1 MTLIELP
8 TVGVMNSA
16 PTPESALNSAL
27 AKSLIARI
35 SCACSVSVTGAESSI
50 RLLTPFRTQCRVTS
64 TNESFGLCSV
74 RSVTQLLLNAPCVRP
89 TEGRTRRWASEA
101 RTTPHSCTT
110 SLPPPPPP
118 VGGEIGTGKNWAAP
132 PESNT
137 NGSPLSMASTSRW
150 TNPFAAVSLRNSS
163 SYARGAGSPTC
174 HTASAGSLNII

>member
-1 MTLIELP
+1 MELP

-16 PTPESALNSAL
+16 PTPESTPNSAL

-35 SCACSVSVTGAESSI
+35 SCACKVKVGLYGSPIGGECFAYWPLI
-50 RLLTPFRTQCRVTS
+50 GTQVRVTS
-64 TNESFGLCSV
+64 TNESFGLYSV

-89 TEGRTRRWASEA
+89 TEGRTRRWASDA

-118 VGGEIGTGKNWAAP
+118 VGGEIGTGKNCPAP

-137 NGSPLSMASTSRW
+137 NGS
-150 TNPFAAVSLRNSS
+150 
-163 SYARGAGSPTC
+163 
-174 HTASAGSLNII
+174 